1 MTVGVLVLAA
11 GRALR
16 FGADKRQALL
26 PDGRCVIDA
35 TLANISAS
43 GLPFLVCVAADDDE
57 LIHRLTEQAIACQ
70 RCTCAGEGMGATLAE
85 GVGHVQHWTGVL
97 VALADMPWIV
107 PATFCNVAGQLGDAR
122 IVVPVYNDQRGHP
135 VGFARA
141 FYPQLRALRGDA
153 GARSVLM
160 NNPAAVAEL
169 VVADPMILRDID
181 VPQDLL
187 FKGESTCV

>member
-11 GRALR
+11 GRARR

-26 PDGRCVIDA
+26 PDGQRVIDA

-43 GLPFLVCVAADDDE
+43 RLPVLVCVAADDDA
-57 LIHRLTEQAIACQ
+57 LIQRLAAQAVANQ
-70 RCTCAGEGMGATLAE
+70 RCLRAGEGMGATLAE
-85 GVGHVQHWTGVL
+85 GIGHVQHWRGVL

-107 PATFCNVAGQLGDAR
+107 PATFCNVAEQLGDER
-122 IVVPVYNDQRGHP
+122 IVVPVYNGQRGHP

-153 GARSVLM
+153 GARSVLIK
-160 NNPAAVAEL
+160 NAADVVEATVPDPA
-169 VVADPMILRDID
+169 ILRDID
-181 VPQDLL
+181 LPKDLSIR
-187 FKGESTCV
+187 G